1 MLKNILTVVFLDMN
15 ITTHLKKLKHTYVRR
30 AKLPHIFALGVLLID
45 MTIRDLE

>member
-1 MLKNILTVVFLDMN
+1 MYKDIRTVVFLYIN
-15 ITTHLKKLKHTYVRR
+15 ITTHLKKLKHTYLRR